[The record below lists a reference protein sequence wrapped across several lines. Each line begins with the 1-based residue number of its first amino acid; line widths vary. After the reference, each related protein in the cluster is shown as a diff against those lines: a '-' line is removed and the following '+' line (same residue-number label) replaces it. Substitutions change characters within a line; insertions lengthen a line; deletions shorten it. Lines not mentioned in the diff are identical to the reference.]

1 MIPAHHEAVN
11 MMAMLYVRNCMTRR
25 CDRSPLFVILHQMVE
40 LELRR
45 RLQAFTLLCG
55 VCIATRQTRQ
65 SGVDP
70 SQLLLKCES
79 GSLDWLSFSH
89 NIDDARYFC
98 LICAPH
104 YDEKTTFGRRSFAP
118 DARVHKWPIKATGC
132 VRLEMRGEGQVGV
145 EIALHVI
152 YSMIEDL
159 SRSLPYQNDR

>member
-70 SQLLLKCES
+70 LQLLRDLVWSRNASNASPES
-79 GSLDWLSFSH
+79 LTGSTS
-89 NIDDARYFC
+89 
-98 LICAPH
+98 
-104 YDEKTTFGRRSFAP
+104 
-118 DARVHKWPIKATGC
+118 
-132 VRLEMRGEGQVGV
+132 
-145 EIALHVI
+145 
-152 YSMIEDL
+152 
-159 SRSLPYQNDR
+159 